1 MLAAMSGEKI
11 VPCRDV
17 PLGTLGTWAVARL

>member
-11 VPCRDV
+11 VPCRDA
-17 PLGTLGTWAVARL
+17 PLGALGTWAVARL